1 MNINE
6 ENNNKTNISNE
17 VCKGCG
23 WQCPIDA
30 LSCNRGLRLNGVP
43 EVIESTKTKNPPRN
57 PRTERFLRRLN
68 RRDNQVLENEE
79 IACKYNQ

>member
-6 ENNNKTNISNE
+6 ENNNKANISNE

-23 WQCPIDA
+23 WQCPINE
-30 LSCNRGLRLNGVP
+30 LSCNRGRRLNGVL
-43 EVIESTKTKNPPRN
+43 EVIESTKTKKTPRN

-68 RRDNQVLENEE
+68 RRDNQTLGNENS
-79 IACKYNQ
+79 